1 MCIYNFPDSILSV
14 IFGLAKYFIYFTL
27 SKTNSFLKP
36 MKRFNGT
43 NIQGQLYIVNVGKG
57 EVYFQDD
64 KGEFLS
70 FLSGFIV

>member
-1 MCIYNFPDSILSV
+1 
-14 IFGLAKYFIYFTL
+14 
-27 SKTNSFLKP
+27 

-43 NIQGQLYIVNVGKG
+43 NIQAQLYIVNVGKG

-64 KGEFLS
+64 KGEFLA